1 MKVFQVGGSV
11 RDELLGIEPKD
22 RDWVVVNS
30 SPEEMENN
38 GFKPIGKDFP
48 VFLHP
53 KTNEEYEDL
62 MTISEMESLIKK
74 KYIKLLPP
82 TQMNIVSS
90 VGSVDSKTDSG
101 FKEVLSKAA
110 EAHPNSPLA
119 ERYGRKSVKQ
129 TQIDRVRKKHINR
142 KLKGGGR

>member
-1 MKVFQVGGSV
+1 MPTYRFENLKTG
-11 RDELLGIEPKD
+11 
-22 RDWVVVNS
+22 VV
-30 SPEEMENN
+30 
-38 GFKPIGKDFP
+38 
-48 VFLHP
+48 
-53 KTNEEYEDL
+53 YEDF
-62 MTISEMESLIKK
+62 MSIADMEKLKK
-74 KYIKLLPP
+74 NKNIKLLPP

-129 TQIDRVRKKHINR
+129 TQIDRVRKKHRNR
-142 KLKGGGR
+142 LSKGGGR

>member
-1 MKVFQVGGSV
+1 MPTYRFY
-11 RDELLGIEPKD
+11 
-22 RDWVVVNS
+22 NS
-30 SPEEMENN
+30 
-38 GFKPIGKDFP
+38 
-48 VFLHP
+48 
-53 KTNEEYEDL
+53 KTKTEFEDY
-62 MTISEMESLIKK
+62 MTISDMEKFTKK
-74 KYIKLLPP
+74 KHIKLLVP

-129 TQIDRVRKKHINR
+129 TQVDRVRKKHMNR
-142 KLKGGGR
+142 KSKGGGR

>member
-1 MKVFQVGGSV
+1 MPTYRFYNK
-11 RDELLGIEPKD
+11 
-22 RDWVVVNS
+22 NT
-30 SPEEMENN
+30 
-38 GFKPIGKDFP
+38 
-48 VFLHP
+48 
-53 KTNEEYEDL
+53 KTEFEEY
-62 MTISEMESLIKK
+62 MTISDMEKFTKK
-74 KYIKLLPP
+74 KHIKLLVP

-90 VGSVDSKTDSG
+90 VGSVDSKTDNG

-129 TQIDRVRKKHINR
+129 TQVDRVRKKHMNR

>member
-1 MKVFQVGGSV
+1 
-11 RDELLGIEPKD
+11 
-22 RDWVVVNS
+22 
-30 SPEEMENN
+30 
-38 GFKPIGKDFP
+38 
-48 VFLHP
+48 
-53 KTNEEYEDL
+53 
-62 MTISEMESLIKK
+62 MTISDMEKFTKK
-74 KYIKLLPP
+74 KHIKLLVP

-129 TQIDRVRKKHINR
+129 TQIDRVRKKHRNR
-142 KLKGGGR
+142 KLNGGGR